1 MDEAPQTDD
10 VIDFSKA
17 EKPNDTDDATKE
29 SDDQAIKRLSALT
42 PIEYERVRVE
52 EAAKLGIRAAILDR
66 LIKGSQ
72 KADESI
78 NTMEIESVD
87 AWHEPINPDALLT
100 EILEVIK
107 RFIVCPPETAVAA
120 TLWIAMTY
128 FITVIHVAALAV
140 ITAPEKR
147 CGKSQF
153 LTLIGKL
160 ADKPLVASNISPAAL
175 FRSIEKWGPTLLID
189 EADAFMKDNEELRGI
204 INCGHTR
211 DSAFIIRTVG
221 DNHEP
226 TIFNVWGAKAISGIG
241 HLPDTIMDRAVV
253 LELRRK
259 LPDENVSRLRHA
271 TDSLF
276 KTLAAKLVRFSNDYS
291 DKVKAA
297 RPHLPPQL
305 NDRAQDNWEPLLA
318 IAQVAGGRWP
328 ELAKRAAIQLSET
341 ETSPSVGVE
350 LLSDIEEIFEIQLI
364 DKIFTCD
371 LIAALCADDEKS
383 WSTYNRGKP
392 ISPRQVSTR
401 LNSYGIRSTTVRI
414 KVDIKKGYYKSQFD
428 EVFSRYVH
436 GSDVTFAAPP
446 FSSVTPLQTTT
457 NPVTTRAEAVTD
469 EKHVT
474 LHSVSSVTNSNPESV
489 TEKQNVTDSALC
501 NVTQNL
507 SVTPQ
512 ATNGEGC
519 NGVTDKTPSQ
529 SNEDVGYI

>member
-42 PIEYERVRVE
+42 PIEYERVRAE
-52 EAAKLGIRAAILDR
+52 EAAKLGIRAAMLDR

-72 KADESI
+72 KADEST
-78 NTMEIESVD
+78 NTMQIESVD
-87 AWHEPINPDALLT
+87 AWPDSINPDALLT
-100 EILEVIK
+100 EVSDCIK
-107 RFIVCPPETAVAA
+107 RFIVCPPETATAA
-120 TLWIAMTY
+120 TLWIAMTH
-128 FITVIHVAALAV
+128 FIEVIHVAPLAV

-147 CGKSQF
+147 CGKSQL

-241 HLPDTIMDRAVV
+241 HLPGTIMDRAVI

-259 LPDENVSRLRHA
+259 LPGENVSRLRHA

-371 LIAALCADDEKS
+371 LIASLCADDEKS

-401 LNSYGIRSTTVRI
+401 LNGYGIKSKDIRI
-414 KVDIKKGYYKSQFD
+414 GCDHKKGYYKAQF
-428 EVFSRYVH
+428 EEAFSRYVH
-436 GSDVTFAAPP
+436 GNSVTLADPP
-446 FSSVTPLQTTT
+446 FSSVTTRHST
-457 NPVTTRAEAVTD
+457 NDAAYSVTDRKPVARHPDLSATTRQVENVTD
-469 EKHVT
+469 
-474 LHSVSSVTNSNPESV
+474 N
-489 TEKQNVTDSALC
+489 QNVTDK
-501 NVTQNL
+501 TRQHGYENL
-507 SVTPQ
+507 SATPQ
-512 ATNGEGC
+512 ATNGAGC
-519 NGVTDKTPSQ
+519 HVVTDKTPPQ
-529 SNEDVGYI
+529 SNEAYDEMEFF